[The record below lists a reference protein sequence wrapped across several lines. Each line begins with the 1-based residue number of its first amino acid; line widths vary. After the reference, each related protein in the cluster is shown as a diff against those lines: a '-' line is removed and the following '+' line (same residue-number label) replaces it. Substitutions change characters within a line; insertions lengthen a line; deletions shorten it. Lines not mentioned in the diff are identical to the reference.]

1 MGVRQWIREIE
12 VILGSGGVGL
22 SIKDL
27 RVQFEVEKTVESA
40 PNEAKIKI
48 FNLTPEHEAQIKE
61 EFDEVILNAGYKDN
75 IGMIFRGNIQ
85 NVYRYRDKTDT
96 ITEIVASDGDKDFRL
111 ATLNTTF
118 AAGSTNMDIVDASID
133 SFQGVGNTNRGT
145 IAIPGKVYLRG
156 KVVTGNSRA
165 ALDNVSKECGVNWS
179 IQDGELHMIGV
190 DDYLPDNTIV
200 INKDTGMLGSP
211 TVTDKGVEVRCLL
224 NNLLRVNGQIELDR
238 ASINEKKTSKKFKKS
253 KKAGSKEK
261 VELDGTERTDAT
273 GLYKVMNLK
282 HKGDNRASE
291 WVSTSV
297 CLFME

>member
-1 MGVRQWIREIE
+1 MGVRQWIREVE

-85 NVYRYRDKTDT
+85 HVYRYRNKTDT
-96 ITEIVASDGDKDFRL
+96 ITEIVASDGDKDYRL
-111 ATLNTTF
+111 ATINTTF
-118 AAGSTNMDIVDASID
+118 AAGSTNLDIIDAAID
-133 SFQGVGNTNRGT
+133 SFQGVGDTNRGT
-145 IAIPGKVYLRG
+145 IAVPGKVYLRG
-156 KVVTGNSRA
+156 KVVTSNSRA

-179 IQDGELHMIGV
+179 IQNGELDMIGV
-190 DDYLPDNTIV
+190 DDFLPDVVV
-200 INKDTGMLGSP
+200 INKETGMLGSP
-211 TVTDKGVEVRCLL
+211 TVTDKGVEVRCLM
-224 NNLLRVNGQIELDR
+224 NNLLKVNARIELDR
-238 ASINEKKTSKKFKKS
+238 STINEKKNGKGADKKGQAGKRKS
-253 KKAGSKEK
+253 QPDGS
-261 VELDGTERTDAT
+261 ERVDET
-273 GLYKVMNLK
+273 GLYKILNLK
-282 HKGDNRASE
+282 HKGDNRAPE

-297 CLFME
+297 CLFLE

>member
-1 MGVRQWIREIE
+1 MGVRQWIREVE

-40 PNEAKIKI
+40 PNEAKIRI

-85 NVYRYRDKTDT
+85 HVYRYREKTDT
-96 ITEIVASDGDKDFRL
+96 ITEIVASDGDKDYRL
-111 ATLNTTF
+111 ATINATF
-118 AAGSTNMDIVDASID
+118 AAGSTNLDIVDAAVD
-133 SFQGVGNTNRGT
+133 SFQGVGNTNKGT

-156 KVVTGNSRA
+156 KVVTSNSRA

-190 DDYLPDNTIV
+190 DEYLPDNTIV

-224 NNLLRVNGQIELDR
+224 NNLLKVNGQVELDKS
-238 ASINEKKTSKKFKKS
+238 SINEKPKGKGADKS
-253 KKAGSKEK
+253 GEGGKRQSQPEGSKRE
-261 VELDGTERTDAT
+261 DAT